1 MTGLMRMLLAVL
13 VVAGSSCAPAKYFYN
28 FDVTDPGAKN
38 LTKPGERDVIEDP
51 DLRAELLVDPTSFQ
65 AILLMITNTTAE
77 PMVVHWHRISVIGPD
92 RVSRP
97 LQPDVRV
104 GRIEPYTKVRAR
116 LIPFELPDVGSAAA
130 SFDNQ
135 PFELVVPL
143 EVRGQPRDFRIH
155 LLAHAVKL

>member
-1 MTGLMRMLLAVL
+1 MLLAVL
-13 VVAGSSCAPAKYFYN
+13 VVAGAGCAPAKYFYN

-38 LTKPGERDVIEDP
+38 LTKPGERDVLEDP

-77 PMVVHWHRISVIGPD
+77 PMTVHWGRISIIGPD
-92 RVSRP
+92 RVARP
-97 LQPDVRV
+97 LQPDIRL

-116 LIPFELPDVGSAAA
+116 LIPFELPDLGTAAA
-130 SFDNQ
+130 GYDNAQ
-135 PFELVVPL
+135 FELVVPL
-143 EVRGQPRDFRIH
+143 EVRNQPRDLRIH